1 MLWYRAPFILFL
13 KKKRRERKDSRSFCS
28 LKKMHTS
35 SALWRTNFWGGAE
48 LQSFGERDEWREKEL
63 KKEGR
68 KEEPQKYES
77 WKRKA
82 QK

>member
-1 MLWYRAPFILFL
+1 MFTQKNAYIECTLENEFL
-13 KKKRRERKDSRSFCS
+13 
-28 LKKMHTS
+28 
-35 SALWRTNFWGGAE
+35 GGAE